1 MAQPSTPPS
10 SVAVLPPARCSRLT
24 KAKALNFTI
33 CSLCPFIFFFFSY
46 LFFLTFVNTQLPLHL
61 ACDDCAVVA
70 AAAAA
75 VAACLSFYLSFLAV
89 ALIVHTHARLQSLTS
104 FCFLVCPSLIAHK
117 QRSRHGTQ
125 ADRHC
130 QTRNTH
136 ALTHWERETTTG
148 REIES
153 ERERAAKRDTIDH
166 LMCKW
171 PTVRAP
177 RNALAFYFIW
187 FCDFGF

>member
-33 CSLCPFIFFFFSY
+33 CSLCPFIFFFFFFSY

-70 AAAAA
+70 AAA
-75 VAACLSFYLSFLAV
+75 VAACLSFYLSFLGV

-104 FCFLVCPSLIAHK
+104 FCFLVCPSFIAHT
-117 QRSRHGTQ
+117 SREAGTARRQ
-125 ADRHC
+125 TGTVRHEI
-130 QTRNTH
+130 H
-136 ALTHWERETTTG
+136 MHSHTG
-148 REIES
+148 RGRQRLA
-153 ERERAAKRDTIDH
+153 ER
-166 LMCKW
+166 
-171 PTVRAP
+171 
-177 RNALAFYFIW
+177 
-187 FCDFGF
+187 